1 MPLPLAA
8 AGRAAL
14 IARRKTALEAA
25 RKSAPKTP
33 EEFRKL
39 KKKAK
44 KALEATRARGKKIPW
59 LEVLAVTLL
68 IALPK
73 DLIDVFELTIIGK
86 LVTIVI
92 GFLTAFILFIW
103 FQFRVGESS
112 MRVVVKTVIALL
124 IETLPILALLPLWTF
139 LVLNV
144 KLKLLEK
151 LLGMFK

>member
-1 MPLPLAA
+1 MPLPLADA
-8 AGRAAL
+8 SRTAL

-33 EEFRKL
+33 QETERLF
-39 KKKAK
+39 KKTKKRLEAMRERAK
-44 KALEATRARGKKIPW
+44 KISW
-59 LEVLAVTLL
+59 LEVLAVVFLV
-68 IALPK
+68 ALPK

-92 GFLTAFILFIW
+92 GFITAFILFIW
-103 FQFRVGESS
+103 FQFRVQEPSLK
-112 MRVVVKTVIALL
+112 VVVKIAIALL
-124 IETLPILALLPLWTF
+124 VETLPILALLPLMTF

-151 LLGMFK
+151 ILGMFK